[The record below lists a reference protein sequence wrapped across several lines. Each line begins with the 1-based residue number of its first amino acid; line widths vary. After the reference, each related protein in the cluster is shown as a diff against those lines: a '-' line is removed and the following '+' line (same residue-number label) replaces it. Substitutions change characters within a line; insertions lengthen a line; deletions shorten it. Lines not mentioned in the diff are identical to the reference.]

1 MCQKWNNMMLFC
13 CLVCQLDLPLSLVF
27 YKWLLGLEST
37 LTLSDLHHVDPV
49 LAASLQ
55 QLHDVVIQKQNLE
68 ADTSHVSCF
77 FIKLSSMHN
86 SNACMIFMQV
96 NVIQGLLASES

>member
-1 MCQKWNNMMLFC
+1 MMLFC

-55 QLHDVVIQKQNLE
+55 QLHDVVIQKQNLG

-77 FIKLSSMHN
+77 FS
-86 SNACMIFMQV
+86 
-96 NVIQGLLASES
+96 